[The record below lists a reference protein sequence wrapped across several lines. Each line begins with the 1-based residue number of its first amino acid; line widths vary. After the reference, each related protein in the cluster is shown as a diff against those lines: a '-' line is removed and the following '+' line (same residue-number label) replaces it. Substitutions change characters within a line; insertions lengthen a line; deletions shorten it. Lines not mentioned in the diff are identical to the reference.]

1 MPSSKATPSDK
12 AGGVTAETEAN
23 DGSRSIF
30 WIPVIFAFATFSLY
44 NLSIN
49 FPKHPSATNR
59 YGCAIVQLF
68 SSSFFFLF
76 IFSFCLTLGFFI

>member
-44 NLSIN
+44 NLSVN

-68 SSSFFFLF
+68 FFFFFL
-76 IFSFCLTLGFFI
+76 SFYLFFLSDSCFFI